1 MLRANRSS
9 LRLALFTHD
18 AFGLGHVR
26 RSTRILRAVA
36 EAEPGASL
44 LLVTGSPST
53 HLLRRLP
60 EGADYL
66 KIPTITTSGAKA
78 TKPPTLN
85 LSAVELAALRGEITR
100 RSLAAFQPD
109 VFLVDN
115 FPLGTRHELLP
126 VLQDLRGKPTK
137 TVLGLRDVVDPPEKV
152 RKDWA
157 KQGVHDVIERLYDRV
172 IVYGSREVLDASEAY
187 ELSDRTEKKLRYA
200 GYVTEKPEA
209 IRPAAELLAELGLDT
224 PPLVGTVGGGGDG
237 RPLLEAFIGA
247 AAERPGKTAL
257 AITGELMSPK
267 DREAVRACAAA
278 APNVR
283 VLDHHGDLPS
293 LMAAAEL
300 VVAMGGYNTSAEI
313 LAVGARAVVVPRSWR
328 SGEHGDKGKTGVDG
342 EQAVRAEGLARTGLV
357 ATLDA
362 TQLSPQTLGT
372 AMDEALSR
380 PRPESR
386 PELRLDGADR
396 VAELL
401 LELAGS

>member
-1 MLRANRSS
+1 MSRKSS

-36 EAEPGASL
+36 LAEPGASL
-44 LLVTGSPST
+44 LLITGSPST

-66 KIPTITTSGAKA
+66 RIPTITTSGAKA

-85 LSAVELAALRGEITR
+85 LSVVELAALRGEITR
-100 RSLAAFQPD
+100 RALAAFQPD
-109 VFLVDN
+109 VFLVDT

-126 VLQDLRGKPTK
+126 VLQDLRDRPTK

-157 KQGVHDVIERLYDRV
+157 KQGIHDVIERLYDRV
-172 IVYGSREVLDASEAY
+172 IVYGSREVLDAVEAY
-187 ELSDRTEKKLRYA
+187 DLSERTADKLHYA
-200 GYVTEKPEA
+200 GYVTERPEA
-209 IRPAAELLAELGLDT
+209 IRPAAEILAELDLEA

-247 AAERPGKTAL
+247 AARQPDDCAL
-257 AITGELMSPK
+257 AITGELMSPR
-267 DREAVRACAAA
+267 DREAVRAVAAGV
-278 APNVR
+278 PNVR
-283 VLDHHGDLPS
+283 VLDHHADLPS
-293 LMAAAEL
+293 LMAASKL
-300 VVAMGGYNTSAEI
+300 VVAMGGYNTTSEI
-313 LAVGARAVVVPRSWR
+313 LAVGARAVIVPRSWR
-328 SGEHGDKGKTGVDG
+328 SGEHGDKGRTGVDG
-342 EQAVRAEGLARTGLV
+342 EQAVRAEGLSRTGLV

-362 TQLSPQTLGT
+362 TQLSPETLAV
-372 AMDEALSR
+372 AMEEALAR

-401 LELAGS
+401 LELARS